1 MMNETIG
8 NGSSD
13 SRTTKKENTTAISH
27 VCDCND
33 KNFSPVNERD
43 QEQKD
48 ALMAAR
54 SVSLVLEQQIRSRN
68 LDRMQAELAPVLSE
82 INRLESDLLVFCRPG
97 CFGCYECADH
107 YLETCDHGNA
117 CRRKWEGRFRS
128 PPLQS
133 LHYSRG

>member
-1 MMNETIG
+1 MNEILC

-33 KNFSPVNERD
+33 KRLSPVIGHD

-54 SVSLVLEQQIRSRN
+54 SVSLVLEQQTRSRN
-68 LDRMQAELAPVLSE
+68 LDRMHAELAPVLSE
-82 INRLESDLLVFCRPG
+82 INRLEFKLLVFSRPE
-97 CFGCYECADH
+97 CFGYYNCLDQF
-107 YLETCDHGNA
+107 LETCDHGGA
-117 CRRKWEGRFRS
+117 CREKWEGRFQS
-128 PPLQS
+128 PSSPL
-133 LHYSRG
+133 LRYYRG